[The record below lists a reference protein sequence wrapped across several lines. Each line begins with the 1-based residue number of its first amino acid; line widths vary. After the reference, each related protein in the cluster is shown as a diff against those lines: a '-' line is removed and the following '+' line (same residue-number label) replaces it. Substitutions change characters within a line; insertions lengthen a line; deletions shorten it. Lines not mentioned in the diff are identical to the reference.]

1 MRPIQKPL
9 AALFALGSAGMAL
22 LWRSPQARAGL
33 RRFLDT
39 ARVQVRDSALP
50 ARLDQLR
57 ARAFYGTASQAPR
70 PGDTPGVLDLDGD
83 NLTITQRV
91 RSNLGHEFALAGHH
105 ININTQARGT
115 VYLRGT
121 VATEEQRR
129 IAETVARNTEGVSL
143 VVNELQLERA
153 ANR

>member
-1 MRPIQKPL
+1 MRSIQKPL

-22 LWRSPQARAGL
+22 LWRSPQARASV
-33 RRFLDT
+33 RRFLDAT
-39 ARVQVRDSALP
+39 HTQIRDSALP
-50 ARLDQLR
+50 ARLNQLR
-57 ARAFYGTASQAPR
+57 ALAFHGTPSQAPR
-70 PGDTPGVLDLDGD
+70 PGDSPGVLDLDGD

-91 RSNLGHEFALAGHH
+91 RSNLGHEPALAGQH

-121 VATEEQRR
+121 VTAEEQRR
-129 IAETVARNTEGVSL
+129 AAETRARNTEGVSL
-143 VVNELQLERA
+143 VVNELQVERA